1 MDSGITTMAWA
12 PDFEVVVLGTN
23 KGTLLAMTK
32 DWEVLTEI
40 QPTHTVRAVTWRGD
54 GAFFASC
61 GATKGGTAELL
72 VWERNCA
79 LHSRATLGSG
89 EQMNAGAGMISW
101 RPAGQLIAALS
112 PPSSPTSVPAP
123 SSDASSAVPVSQR
136 VIFFER
142 NGLRHGEFA
151 LRGTVPHG
159 HVTQLGWSCDSE
171 TLAVLVDGTIQ
182 LWNSSNYHWSLK
194 REVLYADKGQGEILG
209 FEWDPED
216 PHCLRAVSQGIFS
229 FFLPFLSLS
238 FFPFFPRFPFF

>member
-1 MDSGITTMAWA
+1 MDSGITTMAWS

-23 KGTLLAMTK
+23 KGTLIAMTK

-61 GATKGGTAELL
+61 GSTQGGTAELV

-89 EQMNAGAGMISW
+89 EQMNVGEGMISW

-112 PPSSPTSVPAP
+112 PPSSSSPAPALSPPIPASPSPVPA
-123 SSDASSAVPVSQR
+123 SQR

-151 LRGTVPHG
+151 LRGTMPHG
-159 HVTQLGWSCDSE
+159 RVTQLGWSCDSE
-171 TLAVLVDGTIQ
+171 TLAALVDGTIQ

-194 REVLYADKGQGEILG
+194 REALYASKAQGEVLA

-216 PHCLRAVSQGIFS
+216 PHCIRAFTDST
-229 FFLPFLSLS
+229 
-238 FFPFFPRFPFF
+238 